1 MHFALKQNTGV
12 QTASVFLC
20 LTMKNN
26 TELLAPPV
34 KPGGRMQKFK
44 KHLRTVLL
52 FVLYLSLCFFCAK
65 FAQRCLGDFGNVTT
79 TAVITIFLCFFIAS
93 KKAYR
98 FIILPLAVLCLIY
111 GPVGFLYGYPDYQA
125 LISLCSTTSEES
137 KEFLTLI
144 PAKYFLYAFIPL
156 FGSTLAY
163 MLSVKAGLKPWKNK
177 TLLLCCI
184 FILICICRPTLF
196 FNKLDQGVRDVA
208 QTYRELGKL
217 TRESGWGV
225 SRTVHEDKEYVLVIG
240 ESARPDYFHR
250 YGYPLGNTPFIDKV
264 PHTAVCGMT
273 SAGVYTVGSLT
284 NMLTMCDRNRWYPR
298 YNYTMMDLVSSAGI
312 PNTWIS
318 NQGKFGKH
326 DTPIANLAKKAQRTK
341 FLTHGRYL
349 DADNSDYL
357 LVGELK
363 KVLDEKVTGKR
374 LTILHTL
381 GSHPN
386 ACKRVKDIEDPYRVT
401 DPKYDYVAC
410 YVTSI
415 LKTDRLLERIY
426 DELREHEKKTG
437 RAFSILYF
445 SDHGLAHITE
455 SDGRVV
461 ISNHET
467 SRLHFNVPLIKI
479 DSTDTDRRM
488 MYSKKSGLRFTEGI
502 ASWLGIENEHL
513 GQYDYFDGKDDPED
527 YGLQKRI
534 DSFSKPLDPAID
546 LTPLLK

>member
-1 MHFALKQNTGV
+1 
-12 QTASVFLC
+12 
-20 LTMKNN
+20 MKNN
-26 TELLAPPV
+26 TKLPTPTSDAL
-34 KPGGRMQKFK
+34 GGRMQKFK
-44 KHLRTVLL
+44 KHLKTVLL
-52 FVLYLSLCFFCAK
+52 FALYLTLCFFCAK
-65 FAQRCLGDFGNVTT
+65 FAQRCLGDFGNATT

-98 FIILPLAVLCLIY
+98 FLILPLAVLCLIY

-144 PAKYFLYAFIPL
+144 PIKYFLYAFIPL
-156 FGSTLAY
+156 IGSTLAY
-163 MLSVKAGLKPWKNK
+163 ILSVKAGLKPWRNK
-177 TLLLCCI
+177 TLLLCSI
-184 FILICICRPTLF
+184 FFLICICRPTLF
-196 FNKLDQGVRDVA
+196 FNKLDQGIRDVTE
-208 QTYRELGKL
+208 TYQELGKL
-217 TRESGWGV
+217 TRESSWGV
-225 SRTVHEDKEYVLVIG
+225 SHTVHEDKEYVLVIG

-250 YGYPLGNTPFIDKV
+250 YGYPLGNTPFIDKI
-264 PHTAVCGMT
+264 PHTAVSGMT

-284 NMLTMCDRNRWYPR
+284 NMLTMGERNRWYPR

-357 LVGELK
+357 LVGELE

-426 DELREHEKKTG
+426 TELREHEKKTG

-467 SRLHFNVPLIKI
+467 SKLHFNVPLIKI
-479 DSTDTDRRM
+479 DSTDTDRKM
-488 MYSKKSGLRFTEGI
+488 LYSKKSGLRFTEGI

-527 YGLQKRI
+527 YGLQQRI
-534 DSFSKPLDPAID
+534 DSFAKPLDPAID